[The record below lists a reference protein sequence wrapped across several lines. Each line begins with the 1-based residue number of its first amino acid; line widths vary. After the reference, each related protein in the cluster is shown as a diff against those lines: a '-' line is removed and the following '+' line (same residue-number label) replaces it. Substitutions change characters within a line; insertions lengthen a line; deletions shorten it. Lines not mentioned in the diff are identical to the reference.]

1 MLRLEKISKIYPT
14 GEVLKDVSWE
24 IRNGERIG
32 LVGVNGAGKS
42 TQLKIIAGLEEATDG
57 SLISEGDP
65 SIAYLKQE
73 FDVDLSRTVR
83 EELFEAFKE
92 ASDLLQ
98 SQKLVQENME
108 SELASKDLD
117 YLDLLIK
124 ELSVIQSKFESI
136 NGYDLESKVEKLL
149 PTIGFNQNEADR
161 LVGDFSGG
169 WQMRI
174 ALGKILLQSP
184 DLLLLDEPTN
194 HLDLETIEWLENY
207 LLNQKI
213 AMVIVSHDRFFLD
226 KVCTRIVNT
235 ERGKSKSYLGNY
247 TSYLQ
252 QRDFELESTK
262 VAYEKQQKDI
272 QVQKAYIERFRAS
285 ATRSTQAKSREKL
298 LDKVEKIEAPENN
311 LKGPNFKFL
320 EAPRAGRDILN
331 IKDLTHSY
339 EDNILFLGAFLELEP
354 GERIA
359 FLGPNGSGKST
370 LMRLIMGLEEP
381 DEGSIMIGKYN
392 IIPSYFAQ
400 NQAEALD
407 LEKTVI
413 EIISQAVPD
422 WTQTEIRSLLGSFG
436 LTNDSVFKEVSQI
449 SGGEKARLAL
459 ALMIIKPSNL
469 LILDEPTNHLDIPS
483 KQMLEQALSNYN
495 GTALIVSHDR
505 YFISK
510 VANKIVEIRDGQL
523 IKYQGDYKYYKE
535 KKIEEA
541 QEKEKELQL
550 AERERKR
557 LANREK
563 QRRKKKTKQKWS
575 IRPNQLGHTDRM
587 SLEGLT

>member
-1 MLRLEKISKIYPT
+1 VLRLEKICKIYPT

-24 IRNGERIG
+24 IKNGERIG

-57 SLISEGDP
+57 SLIAEGDP
-65 SIAYLKQE
+65 SVAYLKQE
-73 FDVDLSRTVR
+73 FDVDVSRTVR
-83 EELFEAFKE
+83 EELFEAFQE
-92 ASDLLQ
+92 ASELVH
-98 SQKLVQENME
+98 SQKLIQEKME

-117 YLDLLIK
+117 YLDSLIK
-124 ELSVIQSKFESI
+124 ELSVVQNKFESI
-136 NGYDLESKVEKLL
+136 NGYDLESKIEKLL
-149 PTIGFNQNEADR
+149 PTIGFNQKEANR

-207 LLNQKI
+207 LLNQKV
-213 AMVIVSHDRFFLD
+213 AMVIVSHDRSFLD
-226 KVCTRIVNT
+226 KVCTKIVNT
-235 ERGKSKSYLGNY
+235 ERGQSKSYLGNY
-247 TSYLQ
+247 TSYIQ
-252 QRDFELESTK
+252 QKDFELESTIA
-262 VAYEKQQKDI
+262 AYEKQQKEM

-298 LDKVEKIEAPENN
+298 LDKVQMIEAPENR
-311 LKGPNFKFL
+311 LKGPVFKFMD
-320 EAPRAGRDILN
+320 APRSGKEVLSIT
-331 IKDLTHSY
+331 DLTHSY
-339 EDNILFLGAFLELEP
+339 EDNILFLEASLEVEP

-359 FLGPNGSGKST
+359 FLGANGSGKST
-370 LMRLIMGLEEP
+370 LLRLIMGLEEA
-381 DEGSIMIGKYN
+381 DEGSIEIGKYN
-392 IIPSYFAQ
+392 IIPSYFEQ
-400 NQAEALD
+400 NQAEALELD
-407 LEKTVI
+407 KTVI
-413 EIISQAVPD
+413 ETISQAVPN
-422 WTQTEIRSLLGSFG
+422 WTQTDIRSLLGSFG
-436 LTNDSVFKEVSQI
+436 LTNDSVFKEVGQI

-459 ALMIIKPSNL
+459 ALMILKPSNL

-483 KQMLEQALSNYN
+483 KQMLEKALSNYN

-523 IKYQGDYKYYKE
+523 VKYRGDYKYYKE
-535 KKIEEA
+535 KKLEEKK
-541 QEKEKELQL
+541 EKEKELKL
-550 AERERKR
+550 AEIERKR

-563 QRRKKKTKQKWS
+563 QRKRKKLHKK
-575 IRPNQLGHTDRM
+575 
-587 SLEGLT
+587 

>member
-1 MLRLEKISKIYPT
+1 MLRLEKISKIFPT

-24 IRNGERIG
+24 IKNGERIG

-57 SLISEGDP
+57 TVITEGDP

-73 FDVDLSRTVR
+73 FEVDILRTVR
-83 EELFEAFKE
+83 EELFEAFHE
-92 ASDLLQ
+92 ASELIH
-98 SQKLVQENME
+98 SQKCIQKKME
-108 SELASKDLD
+108 SELATRDIA
-117 YLDLLIK
+117 YLDSLIK
-124 ELSVIQSKFESI
+124 DLSVIQSKFESI

-149 PTIGFNQNEADR
+149 PTIGFNQKDADR
-161 LVGDFSGG
+161 VVGDFSGG

-207 LLNQKI
+207 LLNQKV
-213 AMVIVSHDRFFLD
+213 AMVIVSHDRSFLD
-226 KVCTRIVNT
+226 KVCTKIVNT

-247 TSYLQ
+247 TSYIQ
-252 QRDFELESTK
+252 QKDFEIESAK
-262 VAYEKQQKDI
+262 VAYQKQQKDI
-272 QVQKAYIERFRAS
+272 QVQKEYIERFRAS

-298 LDKVEKIEAPENN
+298 LDKVEKIEAPENS
-311 LKGPNFKFL
+311 LKGPSFQFMD
-320 EAPRAGRDILN
+320 APRSG
-331 IKDLTHSY
+331 KDVLSVNCITHSY
-339 EDNILFLGAFLELEP
+339 EDNILFLEADLEVEP

-359 FLGPNGSGKST
+359 FLGENGSGKST
-370 LMRLIMGLEEP
+370 LLRLIMGLEEP
-381 DEGSIMIGKYN
+381 DEGSIELGKYN
-392 IIPSYFAQ
+392 IIPSYFEQ
-400 NQAEALD
+400 NQAEALE

-413 EIISQAVPD
+413 ETISQSVPN
-422 WTQTEIRSLLGSFG
+422 WSQTEVRSLLGSFG
-436 LTNDSVFKEVSQI
+436 LTNDSVFKEVRQI

-459 ALMIIKPSNL
+459 ALMIIKPSNF

-483 KQMLEQALSNYN
+483 KQMLEKALSNYN

-523 IKYQGDYKYYKE
+523 IKYRGDYKYYKE
-535 KKIEEA
+535 KKIEEKK
-541 QEKEKELQL
+541 EKEKELKL

-557 LANREK
+557 LSNREK
-563 QRRKKKTKQKWS
+563 QRKRKKLNKK
-575 IRPNQLGHTDRM
+575 
-587 SLEGLT
+587 

>member
-83 EELFEAFKE
+83 EELFVAFKE
-92 ASDLLQ
+92 ASDLLH

-149 PTIGFNQNEADR
+149 PNIGFNQNEADR

-213 AMVIVSHDRFFLD
+213 AMVIVSHDRSFLD

-235 ERGKSKSYLGNY
+235 ERGQSKSYLGNY

-262 VAYEKQQKDI
+262 VAYEKQQKDM

-339 EDNILFLGAFLELEP
+339 EDNILFLGAFLEIEP

-370 LMRLIMGLEEP
+370 LLRLIMGLEVP
-381 DEGSIMIGKYN
+381 DEGSIMIGKFN
-392 IIPSYFAQ
+392 IIPSYFEQ
-400 NQAEALD
+400 NQAEALE

-413 EIISQAVPD
+413 ETISESVPN
-422 WTQTEIRSLLGSFG
+422 WNQTEIRSLLGSFG

-523 IKYQGDYKYYKE
+523 IKYEGDYEYYKE

-541 QEKEKELQL
+541 QEKEKELNL

-563 QRRKKKTKQKWS
+563 QKKKKKTKQK
-575 IRPNQLGHTDRM
+575 
-587 SLEGLT
+587 

>member
-83 EELFEAFKE
+83 EELFVAFKE
-92 ASDLLQ
+92 ASDLLH

-194 HLDLETIEWLENY
+194 HLDLETIEWLESY

-213 AMVIVSHDRFFLD
+213 AMVIVSHDRSFLD

-370 LMRLIMGLEEP
+370 LLRLIMGLEEP
-381 DEGSIMIGKYN
+381 DEGSITIGKYN
-392 IIPSYFAQ
+392 IIPSYFEQ
-400 NQAEALD
+400 NQAEALE

-413 EIISQAVPD
+413 ETISQSVPD

-563 QRRKKKTKQKWS
+563 QRRKKKTK
-575 IRPNQLGHTDRM
+575 
-587 SLEGLT
+587 

>member
-24 IRNGERIG
+24 IKNGERIG

-57 SLISEGDP
+57 SLITEGDP

-73 FDVDLSRTVR
+73 FDVDCSRTVR
-83 EELFEAFKE
+83 QELFEAFKE
-92 ASDLLQ
+92 ASDLLH
-98 SQKLVQENME
+98 SQKQIQEKME

-117 YLDLLIK
+117 YLDSLIK

-149 PTIGFNQNEADR
+149 PTIGFNYKEADR

-174 ALGKILLQSP
+174 ALGKILLQTP

-207 LLNQKI
+207 LLNQKV
-213 AMVIVSHDRFFLD
+213 AMVIVSHDRSFLD
-226 KVCTRIVNT
+226 KVCTKIVNT
-235 ERGKSKSYLGNY
+235 ERGESKTYLGNY
-247 TSYLQ
+247 TSYIQ
-252 QRDFELESTK
+252 QKDFEMESTK
-262 VAYEKQQKDI
+262 ASYEKQQKDI
-272 QVQKAYIERFRAS
+272 QVQKEYIERFRAS

-298 LDKVEKIEAPENN
+298 LDKIEKIEAPESR
-311 LKGPNFKFL
+311 LKGPVFQFMD
-320 EAPRAGRDILN
+320 APRIGKDVLSIT
-331 IKDLTHSY
+331 DLTHSY
-339 EDNILFLGAFLELEP
+339 DENILFLGADLEVEP

-359 FLGPNGSGKST
+359 FLGKNGSGKST
-370 LMRLIMGLEEP
+370 LLRLIMGLEKP
-381 DEGSIMIGKYN
+381 DEGSIKLGKYN
-392 IIPSYFAQ
+392 IIPSYFEQ
-400 NQAEALD
+400 NQAEALE
-407 LEKTVI
+407 LKKTVF
-413 EIISQAVPD
+413 ETLSESVSN
-422 WTQTEIRSLLGSFG
+422 WTQTEVRSLLGSFG
-436 LTNDSVFKEVSQI
+436 LTNESVFKEVSQI

-483 KQMLEQALSNYN
+483 KQMLEKALSNYN

-523 IKYQGDYKYYKE
+523 IKYRGDYQYYKE
-535 KKIEEA
+535 KKIEE
-541 QEKEKELQL
+541 QNEKDKELEL

-557 LANREK
+557 LSNREK
-563 QRRKKKTKQKWS
+563 QRKRKKPRQK
-575 IRPNQLGHTDRM
+575 
-587 SLEGLT
+587 

>member
-1 MLRLEKISKIYPT
+1 MLRLDKISKIYPT

-24 IRNGERIG
+24 IKNGERIG

-57 SLISEGDP
+57 SLITEGDL

-83 EELFEAFKE
+83 EELFEAFHE
-92 ASDLLQ
+92 ASNLLQ
-98 SQKLVQENME
+98 RQKIIQENME
-108 SELASKDLD
+108 SDLATQDLD
-117 YLDLLIK
+117 YLDSLIK
-124 ELSVIQSKFESI
+124 ELSIVQSKFESI

-149 PTIGFNQNEADR
+149 PSIGFNHNEGDR
-161 LVGDFSGG
+161 LVREFSGG

-174 ALGKILLQSP
+174 ALGKILLQNP

-194 HLDLETIEWLENY
+194 HLDLQTIEWLEGY
-207 LLNQKI
+207 LLNQKT
-213 AMVIVSHDRFFLD
+213 AMVIVSHDRSFLD

-235 ERGKSKSYLGNY
+235 ERGHCKSYLGNY
-247 TSYLQ
+247 TSYIQ
-252 QRDFELESTK
+252 QRDFELESMR
-262 VAYEKQQKDI
+262 VAYEKQQKDM
-272 QVQKAYIERFRAS
+272 QVQREYIERFRAS

-298 LDKVEKIEAPENN
+298 LDKVDKLQAPEKY
-311 LKGPNFKFL
+311 LKGPNFKFMD
-320 EAPRAGRDILN
+320 APRAGKEILS

-339 EDNILFLGAFLELEP
+339 EDNILFLGAFLDLEP

-370 LMRLIMGLEEP
+370 LLRLIMGLEKP

-392 IIPSYFAQ
+392 IIPSYFEQ
-400 NQAEALD
+400 NQAEALELD
-407 LEKTVI
+407 KTVI
-413 EIISQAVPD
+413 DTISQSVPN
-422 WTQTEIRSLLGSFG
+422 WSQTEVRSLLGSFG

-459 ALMIIKPSNL
+459 ALMIVKPSNL

-483 KQMLEQALSNYN
+483 KQMLERALSNYSGN
-495 GTALIVSHDR
+495 ALIVSHDR

-510 VANKIVEIRDGQL
+510 VATKIVEIRDGQL
-523 IKYQGDYKYYKE
+523 IKYQGNFQYYKE
-535 KKIEEA
+535 KKIEEEK
-541 QEKEKELQL
+541 EKEKELQL
-550 AERERKR
+550 AERERRR
-557 LANREK
+557 LENREK
-563 QRRKKKTKQKWS
+563 QRKKKKLKKK
-575 IRPNQLGHTDRM
+575 
-587 SLEGLT
+587 

>member
-24 IRNGERIG
+24 IKNGERIG

-57 SLISEGDP
+57 SLITEGDP

-73 FDVDLSRTVR
+73 FDVDCSRTVR
-83 EELFEAFKE
+83 QELFEAFKE
-92 ASDLLQ
+92 ASDLLH
-98 SQKLVQENME
+98 SQKQIQEKME

-117 YLDLLIK
+117 YLDSLIK

-149 PTIGFNQNEADR
+149 PTIGFNYKEADR

-174 ALGKILLQSP
+174 ALGKILLQTP

-194 HLDLETIEWLENY
+194 HLDLDTIEWLENY
-207 LLNQKI
+207 LLNQKVS
-213 AMVIVSHDRFFLD
+213 MVIVSHDRSFLD
-226 KVCTRIVNT
+226 KVCTKIVNT
-235 ERGKSKSYLGNY
+235 ERGESKTYLGNY
-247 TSYLQ
+247 TSYIQ
-252 QRDFELESTK
+252 QKDFEMESTK
-262 VAYEKQQKDI
+262 ASYEKQQKDI

-298 LDKVEKIEAPENN
+298 LDKIEKIEAPESR
-311 LKGPNFKFL
+311 LKGPVFQFL
-320 EAPRAGRDILN
+320 DAPRIGKDVLSIT
-331 IKDLTHSY
+331 DLTHSY
-339 EDNILFLGAFLELEP
+339 DENILFLGADLEVEP

-359 FLGPNGSGKST
+359 FLGKNGSGKST
-370 LMRLIMGLEEP
+370 LLRLIMGLEKP
-381 DEGSIMIGKYN
+381 YEGSIKLGKYN
-392 IIPSYFAQ
+392 IIPSYFEQ
-400 NQAEALD
+400 NQAEALE
-407 LEKTVI
+407 LKKTVF
-413 EIISQAVPD
+413 ETLSESVSN
-422 WTQTEIRSLLGSFG
+422 WTQTEVRSLLGSFG
-436 LTNDSVFKEVSQI
+436 LTNESVFKEVSQI

-483 KQMLEQALSNYN
+483 KQMLEKALSNYN

-523 IKYQGDYKYYKE
+523 IKYRGDYKYYKE
-535 KKIEEA
+535 KKIEE
-541 QEKEKELQL
+541 QNEKDKELEL

-557 LANREK
+557 LSNREK
-563 QRRKKKTKQKWS
+563 QRKRKKSRAK
-575 IRPNQLGHTDRM
+575 
-587 SLEGLT
+587 

>member
-83 EELFEAFKE
+83 EELFVAFKE
-92 ASDLLQ
+92 ASDLLH

-213 AMVIVSHDRFFLD
+213 AMVIVSHDRSFLD

-370 LMRLIMGLEEP
+370 LLRLIMGLEEP
-381 DEGSIMIGKYN
+381 DEGSITIGKYN
-392 IIPSYFAQ
+392 IIPSYFEQ
-400 NQAEALD
+400 NQAEALE

-413 EIISQAVPD
+413 ETISQSVPD

-523 IKYQGDYKYYKE
+523 IKYQGDYKYYKD

-563 QRRKKKTKQKWS
+563 QRKKKKTKSK
-575 IRPNQLGHTDRM
+575 
-587 SLEGLT
+587 

>member
-83 EELFEAFKE
+83 EELFVAFKE
-92 ASDLLQ
+92 ASDLLH

-213 AMVIVSHDRFFLD
+213 AMVIVSHDRSFLD

-370 LMRLIMGLEEP
+370 LLRLIMGLEEP
-381 DEGSIMIGKYN
+381 DEGSITIGKYN
-392 IIPSYFAQ
+392 IIPSYFEQ
-400 NQAEALD
+400 NQAEALE

-413 EIISQAVPD
+413 ETISQSVPD

-483 KQMLEQALSNYN
+483 KQMLEQALSNYKGN
-495 GTALIVSHDR
+495 ALIVSHDR

-563 QRRKKKTKQKWS
+563 QRRKKKTKQK
-575 IRPNQLGHTDRM
+575 
-587 SLEGLT
+587 

>member
-57 SLISEGDP
+57 SLIREGDP

-83 EELFEAFKE
+83 EELFEAFQE
-92 ASDLLQ
+92 ASNLLQ
-98 SQKLVQENME
+98 SQKLIQENME
-108 SELASKDLD
+108 SDLAASDLD
-117 YLDLLIK
+117 YLDSLIK

-149 PTIGFNQNEADR
+149 PTIGFNQNQGDR

-174 ALGKILLQSP
+174 ALGKILLQTP

-207 LLNQKI
+207 LVNQKV
-213 AMVIVSHDRFFLD
+213 AMVIVSHDRSFLD
-226 KVCTRIVNT
+226 KVCTKIVNT
-235 ERGKSKSYLGNY
+235 ERGQSKSYLGNY
-247 TSYLQ
+247 SSYLQ
-252 QRDFELESTK
+252 QKDFELESTR

-298 LDKVEKIEAPENN
+298 LDKVEKIEAPENK
-311 LKGPNFKFL
+311 LKGPIFNFMD
-320 EAPRAGRDILN
+320 APRAGKDILS

-370 LMRLIMGLEEP
+370 LLRLIMGLEEP
-381 DEGSIMIGKYN
+381 DEGSIVIGKYN
-392 IIPSYFAQ
+392 IIPSYFEQ
-400 NQAEALD
+400 NQAEALE

-413 EIISQAVPD
+413 ETISQSVPN
-422 WTQTEIRSLLGSFG
+422 WTQTQMRSLLGSFG

-483 KQMLEQALSNYN
+483 KQMLEKALSNYS
-495 GTALIVSHDR
+495 GAALIVSHDR

-523 IKYQGDYKYYKE
+523 IKYQGNYKYYKE

-541 QEKEKELQL
+541 QTKEKELQL

-563 QRRKKKTKQKWS
+563 QRKKKKLNKK
-575 IRPNQLGHTDRM
+575 
-587 SLEGLT
+587 

>member
-1 MLRLEKISKIYPT
+1 MLRLEKICKIYPT

-24 IRNGERIG
+24 IKNGERIG

-57 SLISEGDP
+57 SLITEGDP
-65 SIAYLKQE
+65 SVAYLKQE
-73 FDVDLSRTVR
+73 FDVDVSRTVR
-83 EELFEAFKE
+83 EELFEAFQE
-92 ASDLLQ
+92 ASELIH
-98 SQKLVQENME
+98 SQKLIQEKME

-117 YLDLLIK
+117 YLDSLIK
-124 ELSVIQSKFESI
+124 ELSVVQNKFESI
-136 NGYDLESKVEKLL
+136 NGYDLESKIQKLL
-149 PTIGFNQNEADR
+149 PTIGFNQNEANR

-207 LLNQKI
+207 LLNQKV
-213 AMVIVSHDRFFLD
+213 AMVIVSHDRSFLD
-226 KVCTRIVNT
+226 KVCTKIVNT
-235 ERGKSKSYLGNY
+235 ERGQSKSYLGNY
-247 TSYLQ
+247 TSYIQ
-252 QRDFELESTK
+252 QKDFELESTIA
-262 VAYEKQQKDI
+262 AYEKQQKEM

-298 LDKVEKIEAPENN
+298 LDKVQMIEAPEKL
-311 LKGPNFKFL
+311 LKGPVFKFMD
-320 EAPRAGRDILN
+320 APRSGKEVLSIN
-331 IKDLTHSY
+331 DLTHSY
-339 EDNILFLGAFLELEP
+339 EDNILFLEAYLEVEP

-359 FLGPNGSGKST
+359 FLGANGSGKST
-370 LMRLIMGLEEP
+370 LLRLIMGLEEA
-381 DEGSIMIGKYN
+381 DEGSIELGKYN
-392 IIPSYFAQ
+392 IIPSYFEQ
-400 NQAEALD
+400 NQAEALELD
-407 LEKTVI
+407 KTVI
-413 EIISQAVPD
+413 ETISQAVPK

-459 ALMIIKPSNL
+459 ALMILKPSNL

-483 KQMLEQALSNYN
+483 KQMLEKALSNYN

-523 IKYQGDYKYYKE
+523 IKYRGDYKYYKE
-535 KKIEEA
+535 KKLEEKKA
-541 QEKEKELQL
+541 KEKELKL
-550 AERERKR
+550 AEIERKR

-563 QRRKKKTKQKWS
+563 QRKKKKLH
-575 IRPNQLGHTDRM
+575 NN
-587 SLEGLT
+587 

>member
-1 MLRLEKISKIYPT
+1 VLRLEKICKIYPT

-24 IRNGERIG
+24 IKNGERIG

-57 SLISEGDP
+57 SLITEGDP
-65 SIAYLKQE
+65 SVAYLKQE
-73 FDVDLSRTVR
+73 FDVDVSRTVR
-83 EELFEAFKE
+83 EELFEAFQE
-92 ASDLLQ
+92 ASELIH
-98 SQKLVQENME
+98 SQKLIQEKME

-117 YLDLLIK
+117 YLDSLIK
-124 ELSVIQSKFESI
+124 ELSVVQNKFESI
-136 NGYDLESKVEKLL
+136 NGYDLESKIQKLL
-149 PTIGFNQNEADR
+149 PTIGFNQNEANR

-207 LLNQKI
+207 LLNQKA
-213 AMVIVSHDRFFLD
+213 AMVIVSHDRSFLD
-226 KVCTRIVNT
+226 KVCTKIVNT
-235 ERGKSKSYLGNY
+235 ERGQSKSYLGNY
-247 TSYLQ
+247 TSYIQ
-252 QRDFELESTK
+252 QKDFELESTIA
-262 VAYEKQQKDI
+262 AYEKQQKEL

-298 LDKVEKIEAPENN
+298 LDKVQMIEAPEKL
-311 LKGPNFKFL
+311 LKGPVFKFMD
-320 EAPRAGRDILN
+320 APRSGKEVLSIN
-331 IKDLTHSY
+331 DLTHSY
-339 EDNILFLGAFLELEP
+339 EDNILFLEAYLEVEP

-359 FLGPNGSGKST
+359 FLGANGSGKST
-370 LMRLIMGLEEP
+370 LLRLIMGLEEA
-381 DEGSIMIGKYN
+381 DEGSIELGKYN
-392 IIPSYFAQ
+392 IIPSYFEQ
-400 NQAEALD
+400 NQAEALELD
-407 LEKTVI
+407 KTVI
-413 EIISQAVPD
+413 ETISQAVPK

-459 ALMIIKPSNL
+459 ALMILKPSNL

-483 KQMLEQALSNYN
+483 KQMLEKALSNYN

-523 IKYQGDYKYYKE
+523 IKYRGDYKYYKE
-535 KKIEEA
+535 KKLEEKKA
-541 QEKEKELQL
+541 KEKELKL
-550 AERERKR
+550 AEIERKR

-563 QRRKKKTKQKWS
+563 QRKKKKLH
-575 IRPNQLGHTDRM
+575 NN
-587 SLEGLT
+587 

>member
-24 IRNGERIG
+24 IKNGERIG

-57 SLISEGDP
+57 SLITEGDP

-73 FDVDLSRTVR
+73 FDVDVLRTVR
-83 EELFEAFKE
+83 EELFEAFQE
-92 ASDLLQ
+92 ASHLLHK
-98 SQKLVQENME
+98 QKRIQEKME
-108 SELASKDLD
+108 SDLASRDLD
-117 YLDLLIK
+117 YLNSLIK
-124 ELSVIQSKFESI
+124 ELSLIQMKFESI

-149 PTIGFNQNEADR
+149 PTIGFNQKEADR

-207 LLNQKI
+207 LINQKV
-213 AMVIVSHDRFFLD
+213 AMVIVSHDRSFLD
-226 KVCTRIVNT
+226 KICTKIVNT

-247 TSYLQ
+247 TSYIQ
-252 QRDFELESTK
+252 QKDFEMESTK
-262 VAYEKQQKDI
+262 SAYDKQQKDI
-272 QVQKAYIERFRAS
+272 QVQKAYIDRFRAS

-298 LDKVEKIEAPENN
+298 LDKVEKIEAPQDH
-311 LKGPNFKFL
+311 LKGPVFQFM
-320 EAPRAGRDILN
+320 EAPRSGKDVLS

-339 EDNILFLGAFLELEP
+339 EENILFLGAYLEVEP

-359 FLGPNGSGKST
+359 FLGDNGSGKST
-370 LMRLIMGLEEP
+370 LLRLIMGLEEP
-381 DEGSIMIGKYN
+381 YEGSIELGKYN
-392 IIPSYFAQ
+392 IFPSYFEQ
-400 NQAEALD
+400 NQAEALELD
-407 LEKTVI
+407 KTVI
-413 EIISQAVPD
+413 ETISQSVPN
-422 WTQTEIRSLLGSFG
+422 WTQTQIRSLLGSFG

-459 ALMIIKPSNL
+459 ALMILKPSNL

-483 KQMLEQALSNYN
+483 KQMLEKAISNYN

-510 VANKIVEIRDGQL
+510 VANQIVEIRDGQL
-523 IKYQGDYKYYKE
+523 IKYRGDYKYYKE
-535 KKIEEA
+535 KKREEKI
-541 QEKEKELQL
+541 EKEKELKL

-557 LANREK
+557 LSNREK
-563 QRRKKKTKQKWS
+563 QRKRKKTNKK
-575 IRPNQLGHTDRM
+575 
-587 SLEGLT
+587 

>member
-1 MLRLEKISKIYPT
+1 VLRLEKISKIYPT
-14 GEVLKDVSWE
+14 GQVLKDVSWE

-73 FDVDLSRTVR
+73 FDVDFTRTVR

-92 ASDLLQ
+92 ASDLLHN
-98 SQKLVQENME
+98 QKLIQDNMD
-108 SELASKDLD
+108 SELASKDSD
-117 YLDLLIK
+117 YLDSLIK

-149 PTIGFNQNEADR
+149 PTIGFNQNEGDK

-194 HLDLETIEWLENY
+194 HLDLDTIEWLENY
-207 LLNQKI
+207 LLNQKV
-213 AMVIVSHDRFFLD
+213 AMVIVSHDRSFLD

-235 ERGKSKSYLGNY
+235 ERGQSKSYLGNY

-252 QRDFELESTK
+252 QRDFELESKK
-262 VAYEKQQKDI
+262 VAYEKQQKDM
-272 QVQKAYIERFRAS
+272 QVQKEYIERFRAS

-298 LDKVEKIEAPENN
+298 LDKVEKIEAPEKK
-311 LKGPNFKFL
+311 LKGPIFQFMD
-320 EAPRAGRDILN
+320 APRSGKDILS

-339 EDNILFLGAFLELEP
+339 DENILFLGAFLDVQP

-359 FLGPNGSGKST
+359 FLGANGSGKST
-370 LMRLIMGLEEP
+370 LLRLIMGLEEP
-381 DEGSIMIGKYN
+381 EEGSIVIGKYN
-392 IIPSYFAQ
+392 IIPSYFEQ
-400 NQAEALD
+400 NQAEALE

-413 EIISQAVPD
+413 ETISQSVPN
-422 WTQTEIRSLLGSFG
+422 WTQTEVRSLLGSFG
-436 LTNDSVFKEVSQI
+436 LTNDSVFKEVSHI

-495 GTALIVSHDR
+495 GSALIVSHDR

-510 VANKIVEIRDGQL
+510 VANKIVEIKDGQL
-523 IKYQGDYKYYKE
+523 IKYEGDYKYYKE
-535 KKIEEA
+535 KKIEEEK
-541 QEKEKELQL
+541 EKEKELKF

-563 QRRKKKTKQKWS
+563 QRKKKKTKK
-575 IRPNQLGHTDRM
+575 
-587 SLEGLT
+587 

>member
-1 MLRLEKISKIYPT
+1 M
-14 GEVLKDVSWE
+14 
-24 IRNGERIG
+24 
-32 LVGVNGAGKS
+32 
-42 TQLKIIAGLEEATDG
+42 
-57 SLISEGDP
+57 
-65 SIAYLKQE
+65 
-73 FDVDLSRTVR
+73 
-83 EELFEAFKE
+83 
-92 ASDLLQ
+92 
-98 SQKLVQENME
+98 
-108 SELASKDLD
+108 
-117 YLDLLIK
+117 
-124 ELSVIQSKFESI
+124 IQSKFESI

-213 AMVIVSHDRFFLD
+213 AMVIVSHDRSFLD

-252 QRDFELESTK
+252 QRDFELQSTK
-262 VAYEKQQKDI
+262 VAYEKQQKDL

-370 LMRLIMGLEEP
+370 LLRLIMGLEEP
-381 DEGSIMIGKYN
+381 DEGSITIGKYN
-392 IIPSYFAQ
+392 IIPSYFEQ
-400 NQAEALD
+400 NQAEALE

-413 EIISQAVPD
+413 ETISQSVPD
-422 WTQTEIRSLLGSFG
+422 WTLSL
-436 LTNDSVFKEVSQI
+436 I
-449 SGGEKARLAL
+449 H
-459 ALMIIKPSNL
+459 I
-469 LILDEPTNHLDIPS
+469 
-483 KQMLEQALSNYN
+483 
-495 GTALIVSHDR
+495 
-505 YFISK
+505 
-510 VANKIVEIRDGQL
+510 
-523 IKYQGDYKYYKE
+523 
-535 KKIEEA
+535 
-541 QEKEKELQL
+541 
-550 AERERKR
+550 
-557 LANREK
+557 
-563 QRRKKKTKQKWS
+563 
-575 IRPNQLGHTDRM
+575 
-587 SLEGLT
+587 

>member
-14 GEVLKDVSWE
+14 GEVLKNISWE
-24 IRNGERIG
+24 IKNGERIG

-57 SLISEGDP
+57 SLITEGDP

-73 FDVDLSRTVR
+73 FDVDIARTVR
-83 EELFEAFKE
+83 EELFEAFQE
-92 ASDLLQ
+92 ASDLLHK
-98 SQKLVQENME
+98 QKLIQEKME
-108 SELASKDLD
+108 SELASQDSD
-117 YLDLLIK
+117 YLNSLIK

-136 NGYDLESKVEKLL
+136 NGYDLESKIEKLL
-149 PTIGFNQNEADR
+149 PNIGFNQKDAGR

-207 LLNQKI
+207 LLNQKV
-213 AMVIVSHDRFFLD
+213 AMVIVSHDRSFLD
-226 KVCTRIVNT
+226 KVCTKIVNT
-235 ERGKSKSYLGNY
+235 ERGQSKSYLGNY
-247 TSYLQ
+247 TSYIQ
-252 QRDFELESTK
+252 QRDFEVESTRA
-262 VAYEKQQKDI
+262 AYEKQQKDI

-298 LDKVEKIEAPENN
+298 LDKVDKISAPESS
-311 LKGPNFKFL
+311 LKGPLFKFMD
-320 EAPRAGRDILN
+320 APRSGKEVLN
-331 IKDLTHSY
+331 INDLTHSY
-339 EDNILFLGAFLELEP
+339 EDNILFLGADLEVEP

-359 FLGPNGSGKST
+359 FLGENGSGKST
-370 LMRLIMGLEEP
+370 LLRLIMGLEEA
-381 DEGSIMIGKYN
+381 DEGSIELGKYN
-392 IIPSYFAQ
+392 VFPSYFEQ
-400 NQAEALD
+400 NQAEALE

-413 EIISQAVPD
+413 ETINECVPS
-422 WTQTEIRSLLGSFG
+422 WTQTQVRSLLGSFG
-436 LTNDSVFKEVSQI
+436 LINDSVFKEVSQI

-483 KQMLEQALSNYN
+483 KQMLEKALSDYN

-523 IKYQGDYKYYKE
+523 IKYRGDYKYYKE
-535 KKIEEA
+535 KKIEEKR
-541 QEKEKELQL
+541 EKEKELKL
-550 AERERKR
+550 ADLERKR

-563 QRRKKKTKQKWS
+563 QRKRKKLRKK
-575 IRPNQLGHTDRM
+575 
-587 SLEGLT
+587 

>member
-92 ASDLLQ
+92 ASDLLH

-213 AMVIVSHDRFFLD
+213 AMVIVSHDRSFLD

-262 VAYEKQQKDI
+262 VAYEKQQKDL

-370 LMRLIMGLEEP
+370 LLRLIMGLEEP
-381 DEGSIMIGKYN
+381 DEGSITIGKYN
-392 IIPSYFAQ
+392 IIPSYFEQ
-400 NQAEALD
+400 NQAEALELD
-407 LEKTVI
+407 KTVI
-413 EIISQAVPD
+413 ETISQSVPD

-483 KQMLEQALSNYN
+483 KQMLEQALSNYKGN
-495 GTALIVSHDR
+495 ALIVSHDR

-563 QRRKKKTKQKWS
+563 QRRKKKTKQK
-575 IRPNQLGHTDRM
+575 
-587 SLEGLT
+587 

>member
-14 GEVLKDVSWE
+14 GQVLKDVSWE

-73 FDVDLSRTVR
+73 FDVDLTRTVR

-92 ASDLLQ
+92 ASDLLRN
-98 SQKLVQENME
+98 QKLIQENME
-108 SELASKDLD
+108 SELASKDSD
-117 YLDLLIK
+117 YLDSLIK
-124 ELSVIQSKFESI
+124 ELSSIQSKFESI

-149 PTIGFNQNEADR
+149 PTIGFKQDEGDR

-184 DLLLLDEPTN
+184 NLLLLDEPTN

-207 LLNQKI
+207 LLNQKV
-213 AMVIVSHDRFFLD
+213 AMVIVSHDRSFLD

-235 ERGKSKSYLGNY
+235 ERGQSKSYLGNY
-247 TSYLQ
+247 SSYLK
-252 QRDFELESTK
+252 QRDFELESIK
-262 VAYEKQQKDI
+262 VAYEKQQKDL
-272 QVQKAYIERFRAS
+272 QVQKEYIERFRAS

-298 LDKVEKIEAPENN
+298 LDKVEKIEAPEMR
-311 LKGPNFKFL
+311 LKGPNFQFKD
-320 EAPRAGRDILN
+320 APRSGKDVLS

-339 EDNILFLGAFLELEP
+339 DDKILFLEAFLEVEP
-354 GERIA
+354 GEKIA
-359 FLGPNGSGKST
+359 FIGSNGSGKST
-370 LMRLIMGLEEP
+370 LLRLIMGLEEP
-381 DEGSIMIGKYN
+381 EEGSILIGKYN
-392 IIPSYFAQ
+392 IIPSYFEQ
-400 NQAEALD
+400 NQAEALE
-407 LEKTVI
+407 LKKTVI
-413 EIISQAVPD
+413 DTISQSVPN
-422 WTQTEIRSLLGSFG
+422 WTQTEVRSLLGSFG
-436 LTNDSVFKEVSQI
+436 LSNESVFKEVGQI

-459 ALMIIKPSNL
+459 ALMMIKPANL
-469 LILDEPTNHLDIPS
+469 LVLDEPTNHLDIPS
-483 KQMLEQALSNYN
+483 KQMLEKSLANYS
-495 GTALIVSHDR
+495 GSALIVSHDR

-523 IKYQGDYKYYKE
+523 IKYEGDYKYYKE
-535 KKIEEA
+535 KKTEEEK
-541 QEKEKELQL
+541 EKEKELKI
-550 AERERKR
+550 AELERKR
-557 LANREK
+557 LINREK
-563 QRRKKKTKQKWS
+563 KRKKQK
-575 IRPNQLGHTDRM
+575 NKKKK
-587 SLEGLT
+587 

>member
-24 IRNGERIG
+24 IKNGERIG

-57 SLISEGDP
+57 SLITEGDP

-73 FDVDLSRTVR
+73 FDVDCSRTVR
-83 EELFEAFKE
+83 QELFEAFKE
-92 ASDLLQ
+92 ASDLLH
-98 SQKLVQENME
+98 SQKQIQEKME

-117 YLDLLIK
+117 YLDSLIK

-149 PTIGFNQNEADR
+149 PTIGFNYKEADR

-174 ALGKILLQSP
+174 ALGKILLQTP

-194 HLDLETIEWLENY
+194 HLDLDTIEWLENY
-207 LLNQKI
+207 LLNQKVS
-213 AMVIVSHDRFFLD
+213 MVIVSHDRSFLD
-226 KVCTRIVNT
+226 KVCTKIVNT
-235 ERGKSKSYLGNY
+235 ERGESKTYLGNY
-247 TSYLQ
+247 TSYIQ
-252 QRDFELESTK
+252 QKDFEMESTK
-262 VAYEKQQKDI
+262 ASYEKQQKDI
-272 QVQKAYIERFRAS
+272 QVQKEYIERFRAS

-298 LDKVEKIEAPENN
+298 LDKIEKIEAPESR
-311 LKGPNFKFL
+311 LKGPVFQFMD
-320 EAPRAGRDILN
+320 APRIGKDVLSIT
-331 IKDLTHSY
+331 DLTHSY
-339 EDNILFLGAFLELEP
+339 DENILFLGADLEVEP

-359 FLGPNGSGKST
+359 FLGKNGSGKST
-370 LMRLIMGLEEP
+370 LLRLIMGLEKP
-381 DEGSIMIGKYN
+381 DEGSIKLGKYN
-392 IIPSYFAQ
+392 IIPSYFEQ
-400 NQAEALD
+400 NQAEALE
-407 LEKTVI
+407 LKKTVF
-413 EIISQAVPD
+413 ETLSESVSN
-422 WTQTEIRSLLGSFG
+422 WTQTEVRSLLGSFG
-436 LTNDSVFKEVSQI
+436 LTNESVFKEVRQI

-483 KQMLEQALSNYN
+483 KQMLEKALSNYN

-523 IKYQGDYKYYKE
+523 IKYRGDYKYYKE
-535 KKIEEA
+535 KKIEE
-541 QEKEKELQL
+541 QNEKDKELAL

-557 LANREK
+557 LSNREK
-563 QRRKKKTKQKWS
+563 QRKRKKPRQK
-575 IRPNQLGHTDRM
+575 
-587 SLEGLT
+587 

>member
-92 ASDLLQ
+92 ASDLLH

-213 AMVIVSHDRFFLD
+213 AMVIVSHDRSFLD

-370 LMRLIMGLEEP
+370 LLRLIMGLEEP
-381 DEGSIMIGKYN
+381 DEGSITIGKYN
-392 IIPSYFAQ
+392 IIPSYFEQ
-400 NQAEALD
+400 NQAEALE

-413 EIISQAVPD
+413 ETISQSVPD

-541 QEKEKELQL
+541 QEKEKEFQL

-563 QRRKKKTKQKWS
+563 QRRKKKTK
-575 IRPNQLGHTDRM
+575 
-587 SLEGLT
+587 

>member
-1 MLRLEKISKIYPT
+1 MRLEKISKIYPT

-57 SLISEGDP
+57 SLMSEGDP

-92 ASDLLQ
+92 ASDLLR

-213 AMVIVSHDRFFLD
+213 AMVIVSHDRSFLD

-370 LMRLIMGLEEP
+370 LLRLIMGLEEP
-381 DEGSIMIGKYN
+381 DEGSITIGKYN
-392 IIPSYFAQ
+392 IIPSYFEQ
-400 NQAEALD
+400 NQAEALE

-413 EIISQAVPD
+413 ETISQSVPD

-563 QRRKKKTKQKWS
+563 QRRKKKTK
-575 IRPNQLGHTDRM
+575 
-587 SLEGLT
+587 

>member
-1 MLRLEKISKIYPT
+1 VLRLEKISKIYPT

-24 IRNGERIG
+24 IKNGERIG

-57 SLISEGDP
+57 SLITEGDP

-73 FDVDLSRTVR
+73 FDVDCSRTVR
-83 EELFEAFKE
+83 QELFEAFKE
-92 ASDLLQ
+92 ASDLLH
-98 SQKLVQENME
+98 SQKQIQEKME

-117 YLDLLIK
+117 YLDSLIK

-149 PTIGFNQNEADR
+149 PTIGFNYKEADR

-174 ALGKILLQSP
+174 ALGKILLQTP

-194 HLDLETIEWLENY
+194 HLDLDTIEWLENY
-207 LLNQKI
+207 LLNQKVS
-213 AMVIVSHDRFFLD
+213 MVIVSHDRSFLD
-226 KVCTRIVNT
+226 KVCTKIVNT
-235 ERGKSKSYLGNY
+235 ERGESKTYQGNY
-247 TSYLQ
+247 TSYIQ
-252 QRDFELESTK
+252 QKDFEMESTK
-262 VAYEKQQKDI
+262 ASYEKQQKDI
-272 QVQKAYIERFRAS
+272 QVQKEYIERFRAS

-298 LDKVEKIEAPENN
+298 LDKIEKIEAPESR
-311 LKGPNFKFL
+311 LKGPVFQFL
-320 EAPRAGRDILN
+320 DAPRIGKDVLSIT
-331 IKDLTHSY
+331 DLTHSY
-339 EDNILFLGAFLELEP
+339 DENILFLGADLEVEP

-359 FLGPNGSGKST
+359 FLGKNGSGKST
-370 LMRLIMGLEEP
+370 LLRLIMGLEKP
-381 DEGSIMIGKYN
+381 DEGSIKLGKYN
-392 IIPSYFAQ
+392 IIPSYFEQ
-400 NQAEALD
+400 NQAEALE
-407 LEKTVI
+407 LKKTVF
-413 EIISQAVPD
+413 ETLSESVSN
-422 WTQTEIRSLLGSFG
+422 WTQTEVRSLLGSFG
-436 LTNDSVFKEVSQI
+436 LTNESVFKEVSQI

-483 KQMLEQALSNYN
+483 KQMLEKALSNYN

-523 IKYQGDYKYYKE
+523 IKYRGDYKYYKE
-535 KKIEEA
+535 KKIEE
-541 QEKEKELQL
+541 QNEKDKELEL

-557 LANREK
+557 LSNREK
-563 QRRKKKTKQKWS
+563 QRKRKKSRAK
-575 IRPNQLGHTDRM
+575 
-587 SLEGLT
+587 

>member
-1 MLRLEKISKIYPT
+1 MFRLEKISKIFPT

-24 IRNGERIG
+24 IKNGERIG

-57 SLISEGDP
+57 TVITEGDL

-73 FDVDLSRTVR
+73 FEVDILRTVR
-83 EELFEAFKE
+83 EELFEAFHE
-92 ASDLLQ
+92 ASELIH
-98 SQKLVQENME
+98 SQKCIQKKME
-108 SELASKDLD
+108 SELATRDIA
-117 YLDLLIK
+117 YLDSLIK
-124 ELSVIQSKFESI
+124 DLSVIQSKFESI

-149 PTIGFNQNEADR
+149 PTIGFNQKDADR
-161 LVGDFSGG
+161 VVGDFSGG

-194 HLDLETIEWLENY
+194 HLDLATIEWLENY
-207 LLNQKI
+207 LLDQKV
-213 AMVIVSHDRFFLD
+213 AMVIVSHDRSFLD
-226 KVCTRIVNT
+226 KVCTKIVNT

-247 TSYLQ
+247 TSYIQ
-252 QRDFELESTK
+252 QKDFEIESAK
-262 VAYEKQQKDI
+262 VAYQKQQKDI
-272 QVQKAYIERFRAS
+272 QVQKEYIERFRAS

-298 LDKVEKIEAPENN
+298 LDKVEKIEAPDNS
-311 LKGPNFKFL
+311 LKGPSFQFMD
-320 EAPRAGRDILN
+320 APRSG
-331 IKDLTHSY
+331 KDVLSVNCITHSY
-339 EDNILFLGAFLELEP
+339 EDNILFLEADLEVEP

-359 FLGPNGSGKST
+359 FLGENGSGKST
-370 LMRLIMGLEEP
+370 LLRLIMGLEEP
-381 DEGSIMIGKYN
+381 DEGSIELGKYN
-392 IIPSYFAQ
+392 IIPSYFEQ
-400 NQAEALD
+400 NQAEALE

-413 EIISQAVPD
+413 ETISQSVPN
-422 WTQTEIRSLLGSFG
+422 WSQTEVRSLLGSFG
-436 LTNDSVFKEVSQI
+436 LTNDSVFKQVRQI

-459 ALMIIKPSNL
+459 ALIIIKPSNF

-483 KQMLEQALSNYN
+483 KQMLEKALSNYN

-523 IKYQGDYKYYKE
+523 IKYRGDYKYYKE
-535 KKIEEA
+535 KKIEEKK
-541 QEKEKELQL
+541 EKEKELKL

-557 LANREK
+557 LSNREK
-563 QRRKKKTKQKWS
+563 QRKRKKINKK
-575 IRPNQLGHTDRM
+575 
-587 SLEGLT
+587 

>member
-83 EELFEAFKE
+83 EELFVAFKE
-92 ASDLLQ
+92 ASDLLH

-213 AMVIVSHDRFFLD
+213 AMVIVSHDRSFLD

-262 VAYEKQQKDI
+262 VAYEKQQKDL

-370 LMRLIMGLEEP
+370 LLRLIMGLEEP
-381 DEGSIMIGKYN
+381 DEGSITIGKYN
-392 IIPSYFAQ
+392 IIPSYFEQ
-400 NQAEALD
+400 NQAEALE

-413 EIISQAVPD
+413 ETISQSVPD

-563 QRRKKKTKQKWS
+563 QRKKKKTKQK
-575 IRPNQLGHTDRM
+575 
-587 SLEGLT
+587 

>member
-24 IRNGERIG
+24 IKNGERIG

-42 TQLKIIAGLEEATDG
+42 TQLKIIAGLEDATDG

-92 ASDLLQ
+92 ASDLLH
-98 SQKLVQENME
+98 SQKIIQENME
-108 SELASKDLD
+108 SELATKDLD
-117 YLDLLIK
+117 YLDSLIK
-124 ELSVIQSKFESI
+124 ELSLIQGKFESI
-136 NGYDLESKVEKLL
+136 NGYDLESQVEKLL
-149 PTIGFNQNEADR
+149 PTIGFKKNEGDR

-207 LLNQKI
+207 LLNQKV
-213 AMVIVSHDRFFLD
+213 AMVIISHDRSFLD
-226 KVCTRIVNT
+226 KVCTKIVNT
-235 ERGKSKSYLGNY
+235 ERGYSKSYLGNY

-252 QRDFELESTK
+252 QKDFELESK
-262 VAYEKQQKDI
+262 RVAYEKQQKEM
-272 QVQKAYIERFRAS
+272 QVQKTYIERFRAS

-320 EAPRAGRDILN
+320 DAPRAGKDILS
-331 IKDLTHSY
+331 IKNLTHSY
-339 EDNILFLGAFLELEP
+339 EDNILFLGAFLELGP

-370 LMRLIMGLEEP
+370 LLRLIMGLEQP
-381 DEGSIMIGKYN
+381 DEGSITIGKYN
-392 IIPSYFAQ
+392 IIPSYFEQ

-407 LEKTVI
+407 LDKTVI
-413 EIISQAVPD
+413 ETLSQSVPN

-436 LTNDSVFKEVSQI
+436 LTNDSVFKKVSEI

-459 ALMIIKPSNL
+459 ALIVIKPSNL

-483 KQMLEQALSNYN
+483 KQMLEQALTDYN

-535 KKIEEA
+535 KKIEER
-541 QEKEKELQL
+541 QKKEKEIQL
-550 AERERKR
+550 AEREKKR

-563 QRRKKKTKQKWS
+563 QRKKKKLNKK
-575 IRPNQLGHTDRM
+575 
-587 SLEGLT
+587 

>member
-14 GEVLKDVSWE
+14 GEVFKDVSWE
-24 IRNGERIG
+24 IRSGERIG

-65 SIAYLKQE
+65 SIAYLQQE

-92 ASDLLQ
+92 ASDLLH
-98 SQKLVQENME
+98 SQKLIQEKME
-108 SELASKDLD
+108 SELASQDLD
-117 YLDLLIK
+117 YLDSLIK

-149 PTIGFNQNEADR
+149 PTIGFTPNEGDR

-194 HLDLETIEWLENY
+194 HLDLATIEWLENY
-207 LLNQKI
+207 LLNQKV
-213 AMVIVSHDRFFLD
+213 AMVIVSHDRSFLD

-235 ERGKSKSYLGNY
+235 ERGQSKSYLGNY

-252 QRDFELESTK
+252 QRDFELESTR
-262 VAYEKQQKDI
+262 VAYEKQQKDL

-298 LDKVEKIEAPENN
+298 LDKVERIEAPENK
-311 LKGPNFKFL
+311 LKGPTFKFMD
-320 EAPRAGRDILN
+320 APRTGKDILS

-354 GERIA
+354 GEKIA

-370 LMRLIMGLEEP
+370 LLRLIMGLEEP

-392 IIPSYFAQ
+392 IMPSYFEQ
-400 NQAEALD
+400 NQAEALA

-413 EIISQAVPD
+413 ETISQSVPN

-459 ALMIIKPSNL
+459 ALMIIKPANL

-495 GTALIVSHDR
+495 GNALIVSHDR

-535 KKIEEA
+535 KKMEEEK
-541 QEKEKELQL
+541 EKEKELQL

-563 QRRKKKTKQKWS
+563 QRKKKKKT
-575 IRPNQLGHTDRM
+575 N
-587 SLEGLT
+587 

>member
-14 GEVLKDVSWE
+14 GEVLRDVSWE
-24 IRNGERIG
+24 IKNGERIG

-57 SLISEGDP
+57 SLITEGDP

-73 FDVDLSRTVR
+73 FDVDVSRTVR

-92 ASDLLQ
+92 ASDLLHR
-98 SQKLVQENME
+98 QKLIQEKME
-108 SELASKDLD
+108 SELASNDLD
-117 YLDLLIK
+117 YLDSLIK
-124 ELSVIQSKFESI
+124 ELSLIQSKFESL
-136 NGYDLESKVEKLL
+136 NGYDLESQVEKLL
-149 PTIGFNQNEADR
+149 PNIGFNQKEADR

-194 HLDLETIEWLENY
+194 HLDLATIEWLENY
-207 LLNQKI
+207 LLNNKV
-213 AMVIVSHDRFFLD
+213 AMVIVSHDRSFLD
-226 KVCTRIVNT
+226 KVCTKIVNT
-235 ERGKSKSYLGNY
+235 ERGQSKSYVGNY
-247 TSYLQ
+247 SSYIQ
-252 QRDFELESTK
+252 QKDFELESK
-262 VAYEKQQKDI
+262 KAAYEKQQKDI

-298 LDKVEKIEAPENN
+298 LDKVEKIEVPENI
-311 LKGPNFKFL
+311 LKGPFFQFK
-320 EAPRAGRDILN
+320 EAPRSGKDVLS

-339 EDNILFLGAFLELEP
+339 EENILFLGAYLEVEP

-359 FLGPNGSGKST
+359 FLGENGSGKST
-370 LMRLIMGLEEP
+370 LLRLIMGLEEP
-381 DEGSIMIGKYN
+381 DEGSIELGKYN
-392 IIPSYFAQ
+392 IIPSYFEQ
-400 NQAEALD
+400 NQAEALE
-407 LEKTVI
+407 LQKTVI
-413 EIISQAVPD
+413 DTITQAVPN
-422 WTQTEIRSLLGSFG
+422 WTQTEVRSLLGSFG
-436 LTNDSVFKEVSQI
+436 LTNDSVFKAVSQI

-459 ALMIIKPSNL
+459 ALMILKPSNL

-483 KQMLEQALSNYN
+483 KQMLEKALNIYN

-523 IKYQGDYKYYKE
+523 IKYQGNYKYYKE
-535 KKIEEA
+535 KKMEE
-541 QEKEKELQL
+541 KMKKDKELIL

-557 LANREK
+557 LSNREK
-563 QRRKKKTKQKWS
+563 QRKRKKSKKT
-575 IRPNQLGHTDRM
+575 
-587 SLEGLT
+587 